1 MCVRSGSALR
11 LGLGR
16 TGLVCAV
23 SVGGELSHEVRLR
36 PCSKEDE
43 KEEEREGEKRET

>member
-1 MCVRSGSALR
+1 M
-11 LGLGR
+11 
-16 TGLVCAV
+16 CAV

-43 KEEEREGEKRET
+43 KEEEREGGKKGKREADFDHSFRAEAGSLS